1 MGTLLFH
8 PSTAPFVQQVGRA
21 FYEQGVLAGFATTL
35 VDRPAALWRR
45 LLSQVRPLASQLQ
58 RRSVTEFPLDLVVNY
73 PWGELARLAAGRV
86 DKSGI
91 LTDRVWEWSETGFDR
106 WVAHKLLNPGVS
118 AVYGYEHAALAT
130 FEAAKTRGLR
140 CIYDVQAPEHEFV
153 QSLLQAEQARYP
165 EVITPYH
172 VYIQQHQARRTARRR
187 REWQLADVVVA
198 NSEFTKSTYAQAGL
212 DASKVVVVPYG
223 APPIHPEGV
232 EGGGQAG
239 DPLRVL
245 WAGSFSLRK
254 GAHYLL
260 DAWRD
265 WAPGHQASLRVFGA
279 MSLPEKLLDGRPG
292 NIVLSGTIPR
302 TELYQEYQ
310 QADVLVFPTLC
321 DGFGMVVTEAF
332 SRGLP
337 VITTSQAGAADLVK
351 PHVNGLI
358 VPAGDSAALAEAL
371 EWCAMHR
378 QALRTMRQ
386 AALET
391 AARWQWSDYRRTL
404 IDSLETTRGLP

>member
-21 FYEQGVLAGFATTL
+21 FYERGSLAGFATTL
-35 VDRPAALWRR
+35 VDRPAAPWRK
-45 LLSQVRPLASQLQ
+45 LLARIRPLAGQLQ
-58 RRSVTEFPLDLVVNY
+58 RRSVTEFPLDLVVNS

-106 WVAHKLLNPGVS
+106 WVAENLLSSEVS

-130 FEAAKTRGLR
+130 FEAAKARGLR

-153 QSLLQAEQARYP
+153 QSLLQAEQAHYP

-187 REWQLADVVVA
+187 QEWQLADVVVA

-212 DASKVVVVPYG
+212 DTSRVVVVPYG
-223 APPIHPEGV
+223 APPVHPEGV
-232 EGGGQAG
+232 EGGGLDPA
-239 DPLRVL
+239 PLRVL

-265 WAPGHQASLRVFGA
+265 WAPGERASLRVFGA
-279 MSLPEKLLDGRPG
+279 LSLPEKLLAGRPA
-292 NIVLSGTIPR
+292 NIALSGTIPR
-302 TELYQEYQ
+302 ATLYQEYQ
-310 QADVLVFPTLC
+310 QADILVFPTLC

-337 VITTSQAGAADLVK
+337 VITTPQAGAADLVK
-351 PHVNGLI
+351 PYVNGLI
-358 VPAGDSAALAEAL
+358 VPAGDSTALAEAL
-371 EWCAMHR
+371 EWCATHR

-391 AARWQWSDYRRTL
+391 AASWQWSDYRRALT
-404 IDSLETTRGLP
+404 DSLASTGSLP